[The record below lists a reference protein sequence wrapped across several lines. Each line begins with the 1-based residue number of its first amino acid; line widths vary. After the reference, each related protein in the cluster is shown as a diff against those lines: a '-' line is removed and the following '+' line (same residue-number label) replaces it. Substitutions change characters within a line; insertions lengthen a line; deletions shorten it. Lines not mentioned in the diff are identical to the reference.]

1 MGSLNVFKEAL
12 KEIQDNILEIIQNGD
27 LSKTI
32 LQNIKDGQSSATVNV
47 DLSPLLTAITASNTK
62 LDSCNTKLD
71 SSNTKLDSLISAIN
85 SKNPIL
91 PVSTATKF
99 TIASASI
106 PLGTSVNLF
115 PANAN
120 RKGFTIY
127 NNSTN
132 SLYVC
137 IENPATA
144 ANLID
149 FCASNA
155 GPTAVVKWFGP
166 AVPTQ
171 AIYVIRNAGTGGVT
185 GWEFT

>member
-12 KEIQDNILEIIQNGD
+12 KEIQDNILSIIQNAD
-27 LSKTI
+27 LSKII

-47 DLSPLLTAITASNTK
+47 DLSPLLIAITAS
-62 LDSCNTKLD
+62 NTKLD
-71 SSNTKLDSLISAIN
+71 SSNTKLDSLISSIN

-91 PVSTATKF
+91 SVPTATKF
-99 TIASASI
+99 TIASAII
-106 PLGTSVNLF
+106 PLATSVLLF

-137 IENPATA
+137 IENPANA
-144 ANLID
+144 SNLID
-149 FCASNA
+149 FCGSNA
-155 GPTAVVKWFGP
+155 GPTSVVKWFGTS
-166 AVPTQ
+166 VPTQ
-171 AIYVIRNAGTGGVT
+171 AIYVIRNAGVGGVT